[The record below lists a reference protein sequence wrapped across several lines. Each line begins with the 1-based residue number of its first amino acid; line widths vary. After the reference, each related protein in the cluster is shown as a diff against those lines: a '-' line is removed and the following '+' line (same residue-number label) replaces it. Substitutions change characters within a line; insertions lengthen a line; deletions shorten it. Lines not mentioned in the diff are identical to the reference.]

1 MCGRFT
7 LGVPWSEVARL
18 LRAEAP
24 EEGPGRRWNI
34 APTQGVAVLVKT
46 NERKSRL
53 RTMRWGLVPS
63 WAKDLSIGNKLINA
77 RAETLAEKPSFR
89 DPLRHRRCLVLA
101 DGFYEWRKE
110 GGRKVPIWIHPRQ
123 GGLLAF
129 AGLWD
134 RWTSPDG
141 EVIESCTIVTC
152 RANGLI
158 AAFHERM
165 PVILPPERWE
175 RWIDPAPADPASF
188 ADLLVPAPDD
198 LLAMREA
205 SPRVNSPANEGEDL
219 TGK

>member
-1 MCGRFT
+1 MNYRH
-7 LGVPWSEVARL
+7 
-18 LRAEAP
+18 
-24 EEGPGRRWNI
+24 EGPRKGWGYPCLSSALSNSVFNI
-34 APTQGVAVLVKT
+34 SAFFSKT
-46 NERKSRL
+46 TASVESLSTAEVFHTR
-53 RTMRWGLVPS
+53 S
-63 WAKDLSIGNKLINA
+63 W
-77 RAETLAEKPSFR
+77 
-89 DPLRHRRCLVLA
+89 C
-101 DGFYEWRKE
+101 
-110 GGRKVPIWIHPRQ
+110 
-123 GGLLAF
+123 LLAF

-158 AAFHERM
+158 GAFHERM

-219 TGK
+219 TSP